1 MQYATFQEHGV
12 LTRRGHTRLDQAL
25 GMLCDLG
32 NAAIQERRDAWDSCR
47 DRISFND
54 QSKSLTGL
62 RQDDPNWKSLG
73 VDVARSALRRVDAA
87 FNAFYRRCK
96 AGEVP
101 GYPRFKPRSRYVCID
116 VSDVRPGDIKRHS
129 NGRIVVKLK
138 GMPTI
143 RISPHRPL
151 PAGLPKQLRIVRRPT
166 GCTVD
171 LVFPVEHEASPP
183 TGRVTGVDMGVR
195 RCITLASGETI
206 EAGSETDWKALRRAQ
221 RKIARSKRR
230 SNRRYKRVRALAG
243 MRRKGSVRRRN
254 ACHCITTGLIRRYDG
269 IAVEKLRISNMTRS
283 AKGTVEQ
290 PGTNVRQKAGLNRSI
305 LEQSWGMILRQLRYK
320 AEWAG
325 RMLREVDPANTSR
338 DCHVCG
344 ARGDPGSRLYW
355 TCKSCGT
362 RHDRDV
368 NAARNILIRAGS
380 FALESVTA
388 PAGAVGSE
396 ILSTG

>member
-1 MQYATFQEHGV
+1 MQYATFQERGV
-12 LTRRGHTRLDQAL
+12 LTRRGHARLDCIL
-25 GMLCDLG
+25 GMLCSLG
-32 NAAIQERRDAWDSCR
+32 NAAIQERRDAWANCQ

-62 RQDDPNWKSLG
+62 RQDDPDWRSIGTN
-73 VDVARSALRRVDAA
+73 VARSALRRVDAA
-87 FNAFYRRCK
+87 FNAFYRRCR
-96 AGEVP
+96 AREMP
-101 GYPRFKPRSRYVCID
+101 GYPRFKPRSRYDCID
-116 VSDVRPGDIKRHS
+116 VSDVRRGDVKRRD
-129 NGRIVVKLK
+129 GQVVIKLK

-143 RISPHRPL
+143 RINPHRPL
-151 PAGLPKQLRIVRRPT
+151 PAGVPKQIRIVRRPT

-171 LVFPVEHEASPP
+171 LVFPVEPEPLPS
-183 TGRVTGVDMGVR
+183 TGRVTGIDLGVR
-195 RCITLASGETI
+195 RQITLAGGETI
-206 EAGSETDWKALRRAQ
+206 ANGAETDWKAVRRVQ
-221 RKIARSKRR
+221 RRIARSRRR
-230 SNRRYKRVRALAG
+230 SG
-243 MRRKGSVRRRN
+243 MRRKRVRILARMRRKGAVRRRN
-254 ACHCITTGLIRRYDG
+254 ACHRITSRLIRDHDG
-269 IAVEKLRISNMTRS
+269 IAVEKLRIGNMTRS
-283 AKGTVEQ
+283 AAGTSLQ
-290 PGTNVRQKAGLNRSI
+290 PGVNVAAKRGLNRSI
-305 LEQSWGMILRQLRYK
+305 LEQSWGMILQQLRYK

-344 ARGDPGSRLYW
+344 TRGDPGSRLYW

-380 FALESVTA
+380 FALESVTG